1 MDYSSWGQSE
11 LIAELVRRDTE
22 CPSEPHYQLVDWEVT
37 GQANGQPVQT
47 LFANCWHCG
56 MKTAIK
62 RSTQL
67 SN

>member
-1 MDYSSWGQSE
+1 M
-11 LIAELVRRDTE
+11 E
-22 CPSEPHYQLVDWEVT
+22 CPTEAHYQLVDWEVT
-37 GQANGQPVQT
+37 GVTESGLPIQT